1 MDRKAPTKTASDEV
15 ERWLDEIKDAKKR
28 ESDFR
33 KDGERTMKIYGA
45 GSDVTR
51 RIK

>member
-1 MDRKAPTKTASDEV
+1 MARKTPAKTASDEV
-15 ERWLDEIKDAKKR
+15 ERWLNEIKDAKKR
-28 ESDFR
+28 ECDFR
-33 KDGERTMKIYGA
+33 KDGECILKIYGA

>member
-1 MDRKAPTKTASDEV
+1 MAIKTPAPDAPEEV
-15 ERWLDEIKDAKKR
+15 QRWLDEIKDAKKR
-28 ESDFR
+28 EADFR
-33 KDGERTMKIYGA
+33 KDGERVLKIYGA